1 MTSARAFVAL
11 GSNLRPRSANL
22 RAALERLHSIADVT
36 AVSSF
41 HRTEAVPERGVL
53 ATDPEFL
60 NAAAA
65 VETDLDAHGLLAAL
79 LGIEA
84 ALGRDRT
91 AGAAGPRAIDLDLLL
106 LGDRI
111 IDTPG
116 LVVPHPRMHRRG
128 FVLEPLVEIAPNAW
142 HPGLRKTAA
151 ELLAAL
157 YVAPAS
163 SSSGGRGPSRQC
175 GRG

>member
-1 MTSARAFVAL
+1 MTRTRAFIAL

-22 RAALERLHSIADVT
+22 RTALGHLRRAAEVRS
-36 AVSSF
+36 VSTF
-41 HRTEAVPERGVL
+41 HRTEAVPERGVR

-65 VETDLDAHGLLAAL
+65 VETDVDAHTLLATL

-91 AGAAGPRAIDLDLLL
+91 ATGPRAIDLDLLL
-106 LGDRI
+106 FGDRI
-111 IDTPG
+111 IDAPG
-116 LVVPHPRMHRRG
+116 LVLPHPRMHRRR

-142 HPGLRKTAA
+142 HPGLLKTAA

-157 YVAPAS
+157 VPAS
-163 SSSGGRGPSRQC
+163 SSSGGREPSRQC

>member
-1 MTSARAFVAL
+1 MTRARAFVAL

-22 RAALERLHSIADVT
+22 RAALERLQSTADVT

-60 NAAAA
+60 NAAA
-65 VETDLDAHGLLAAL
+65 VLETDLDTRGLLNAL

-91 AGAAGPRAIDLDLLL
+91 AGVAGPRPIDLDLLL
-106 LGDRI
+106 FGNAVI
-111 IDTPG
+111 NEPG
-116 LVVPHPRMHRRG
+116 LVVPHPRMHRRR
-128 FVLEPLVEIAPNAW
+128 FVLEPLNEIAPSAW
-142 HPGLRKTAA
+142 HPGLRKTVA
-151 ELLAAL
+151 ELLTEL
-157 YVAPAS
+157 HPVS
-163 SSSGGRGPSRQC
+163 SSSAGREPSRQC

>member
-1 MTSARAFVAL
+1 MTRTRAFIAL
-11 GSNLRPRSANL
+11 GSNLRPRGANL
-22 RAALERLHSIADVT
+22 RAALGHLRRVAEVRS
-36 AVSSF
+36 VSTF
-41 HRTEAVPERGVL
+41 HRTRAVPERGVR

-65 VETDLDAHGLLAAL
+65 VETDLDAHGLLTAL

-91 AGAAGPRAIDLDLLL
+91 AGVAGPRTIDLDLLL
-106 LGDRI
+106 FGDCI
-111 IDTPG
+111 IDAPG
-116 LVVPHPRMHRRG
+116 LVVPHPRMHQRR

-157 YVAPAS
+157 VPAS
-163 SSSGGRGPSRQC
+163 SSSGGREPSRQC

>member
-1 MTSARAFVAL
+1 VTRAFIAL

-22 RAALERLHSIADVT
+22 RAALGHLRRLAEVRS
-36 AVSSF
+36 VSTF
-41 HRTEAVPERGVL
+41 HRTEAVAERGVR
-53 ATDPEFL
+53 AADPEFL

-65 VETDLDAHGLLAAL
+65 LETDLGAHELLAAL

-91 AGAAGPRAIDLDLLL
+91 ATGPRAIDLDLLL
-106 LGDRI
+106 FGDRI
-111 IDTPG
+111 IDAPG
-116 LVVPHPRMHRRG
+116 LVLPHPRMHRRR

-151 ELLAAL
+151 ELLAE
-157 YVAPAS
+157 
-163 SSSGGRGPSRQC
+163 R
-175 GRG
+175 